1 MSKTKDAFAL
11 RDLYN
16 ALFSVLDCEFIP
28 SYMKRPAVEEL
39 AQLAY
44 LNSADYRVEE
54 ILLSYLD
61 NRRTEFI
68 DGTFPELNRI
78 KRELA
83 LCKARILIL
92 RERKD
97 KVSEHIVLLQ
107 RYEREIFSCILSSG
121 FSDSLKN
128 KGERVKMLFSR
139 YEWILRLLISYED
152 ILSRDYLDE
161 DKKFQSE
168 CRKEFGKRLRQARIA
183 KKISI
188 EEMAKKIGMT
198 RTGYGYY
205 ELGQRDLPTPTIH
218 RLAEILDVSTDWLF
232 GLKD

>member
-1 MSKTKDAFAL
+1 MPKTKDAFAL

-16 ALFSVLDCEFIP
+16 ALFCVSNCEFIP
-28 SYMKRPAVEEL
+28 SYMKRPSVEEL
-39 AQLAY
+39 AQLSY
-44 LNSADYRVEE
+44 LNSADCRIEE

-61 NRRTEFI
+61 NKRTEYTE
-68 DGTFPELNRI
+68 GTFPELNRI
-78 KRELA
+78 KKDLA

-92 RERKD
+92 REKKD

-107 RYEREIFSCILSSG
+107 RYEREIFSHILSSG
-121 FSDSLKN
+121 FSDDLKN
-128 KGERVKMLFSR
+128 RGERVKMLFSK

-161 DKKFQSE
+161 DKKFQAE
-168 CRKEFGKRLRQARIA
+168 CRKEFGKRLRQARID

-188 EEMAKKIGMT
+188 ETMAKTIGMT

-205 ELGQRDLPTPTIH
+205 ELGQRDLPTPTIY